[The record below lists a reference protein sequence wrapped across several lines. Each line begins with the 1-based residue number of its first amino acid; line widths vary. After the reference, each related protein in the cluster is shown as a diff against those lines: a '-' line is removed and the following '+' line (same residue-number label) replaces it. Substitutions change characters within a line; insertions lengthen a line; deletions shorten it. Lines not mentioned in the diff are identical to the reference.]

1 MLPRPPAGFQS
12 FKKRPT
18 SFIQARGRSQ
28 DKLRAAMSDASKFD
42 REFVRGALTLAARP
56 EVNHLLYIA
65 DTPIPPEDLRG
76 RKARRKLVYA
86 VTTARLAEHL
96 SGPHTRALVIPAYD
110 YSRVERVKV
119 ALVSA
124 LTQGAFKE
132 GDLVLCITGKVGRPV
147 DTMMQM
153 RIGGSLEDRLAIE
166 GVKLGD
172 EFNSQVVDAL
182 IQLALQ
188 IGQEGFEGHPI
199 GTILTIGD
207 HNDVME
213 KSRQMTINPF
223 QGLSEAERNVLDPKI
238 REAIKNFSVLDG
250 AFVIREDGVVLAAG
264 RYLTATDEAVKIPLG
279 LGARHAAAAGITSST
294 NSIALAVSQTSGA
307 VRLFKGG
314 NIVLELHQT
323 ARRTG

>member
-1 MLPRPPAGFQS
+1 
-12 FKKRPT
+12 
-18 SFIQARGRSQ
+18 
-28 DKLRAAMSDASKFD
+28 MSDTSKFD
-42 REFVRGALTLAARP
+42 REFLRTALALAGKG
-56 EVNHLLYIA
+56 EVDQFLYIC
-65 DTPIPPEDLRG
+65 DTPIAPEDLR
-76 RKARRKLVYA
+76 RRQARRKLIYA
-86 VTTARLAEHL
+86 VTSDKLAQDLAARRE
-96 SGPHTRALVIPAYD
+96 RALVIPAYD
-110 YSRVERVKV
+110 YSRTERVKV

-124 LTQGAFKE
+124 LSQGAFKD
-132 GDLVLCITGKVGRPV
+132 GDLVLAMTGKLGRLP

-153 RIGGSLEDRLAIE
+153 RIGGSLDDRLAME

-199 GTILTIGD
+199 GTIMTIGD
-207 HNDVME
+207 HTHVLE
-213 KSRQMTINPF
+213 KSRQLTINPF
-223 QGLSEAERNVLDPKI
+223 QGLSEVERNVLDPRI

-264 RYLTATDEAVKIPLG
+264 RYLSASDEGVKIPLG
-279 LGARHAAAAGITSST
+279 LGARHAAAAGITAT
-294 NSIALAVSQTSGA
+294 THSIALVVSQTSGA

-323 ARRTG
+323 ARRT

>member
-1 MLPRPPAGFQS
+1 
-12 FKKRPT
+12 
-18 SFIQARGRSQ
+18 
-28 DKLRAAMSDASKFD
+28 MSDSTKFD
-42 REFVRGALTLAARP
+42 REFLRSALSLASKN
-56 EVNHLLYIA
+56 EVDHFLYIS
-65 DTPIPPEDLRG
+65 DVPIPPEDLRG
-76 RKARRKLVYA
+76 KPAKKKLVYA
-86 VTTARLAEHL
+86 VTLEKLAHDHHAKKIR
-96 SGPHTRALVIPAYD
+96 SLVIPAYD

-124 LTQGAFKE
+124 LSQGAFKE
-132 GDLVLCITGKVGRPV
+132 GDLVLCMTGKVGRSP
-147 DTMMQM
+147 DTVMHM
-153 RIGGSLEDRLAIE
+153 RIGGSLEDRLAME

-199 GTILTIGD
+199 GTIITIGD
-207 HNDVME
+207 HNTVLE

-223 QGLSEAERNVLDPKI
+223 QGISEAERNVLDPKI

-264 RYLTATDEAVKIPLG
+264 RYLSAADEAVKIPLG
-279 LGARHAAAAGITSST
+279 LGARHAAAAGITST
-294 NSIALAVSQTSGA
+294 TKCVALVVSQTSGA

-323 ARRTG
+323 ARRT

>member
-1 MLPRPPAGFQS
+1 
-12 FKKRPT
+12 
-18 SFIQARGRSQ
+18 
-28 DKLRAAMSDASKFD
+28 MSDASKFD
-42 REFVRGALTLAARP
+42 REFLRAALSLAGKG
-56 EVNHLLYIA
+56 EVDHFLYIS
-65 DTPIPPEDLRG
+65 DVPITPEDLR
-76 RKARRKLVYA
+76 RQHARRKLVYA
-86 VTTARLAEHL
+86 VTSPRVAEEL
-96 SGPHTRALVIPAYD
+96 LGKKQKALVIPAYD
-110 YSRVERVKV
+110 YSRTERVKV

-124 LTQGAFKE
+124 LSQGAFKE
-132 GDLVLCITGKVGRPV
+132 GELVLCMTGKLGRPP
-147 DTMMQM
+147 DTLMQM
-153 RIGGSLEDRLAIE
+153 RIGGSLDDRLTIE

-188 IGQEGFEGHPI
+188 VGQEGFEGHPI
-199 GTILTIGD
+199 GSIMTIGD
-207 HNDVME
+207 HTSVME

-264 RYLTATDEAVKIPLG
+264 RYLSASDEAVKIPLG
-279 LGARHAAAAGITSST
+279 LGARHAAAASITST
-294 NSIALAVSQTSGA
+294 TKCIALVVSQTSGA

-323 ARRTG
+323 ARRT

>member
-1 MLPRPPAGFQS
+1 
-12 FKKRPT
+12 
-18 SFIQARGRSQ
+18 
-28 DKLRAAMSDASKFD
+28 MSDSTKFD
-42 REFVRGALTLAARP
+42 REFLRSALSLASKG
-56 EVNHLLYIA
+56 EVDHFLYIS

-76 RKARRKLVYA
+76 KPVKKKLVYA
-86 VTTARLAEHL
+86 VTLDKLAQEHL
-96 SGPHTRALVIPAYD
+96 AKNTRALVIPAYD

-124 LTQGAFKE
+124 IAQGAFKE
-132 GDLVLCITGKVGRPV
+132 GELVLCMTGRVGRPP
-147 DTMMQM
+147 DTVMKM
-153 RIGGSLEDRLAIE
+153 RIGGSLEDRLAME

-199 GTILTIGD
+199 GTIITIGD
-207 HNDVME
+207 HTTVLE

-264 RYLTATDEAVKIPLG
+264 RYLSSSDEAVKIPLG
-279 LGARHAAAAGITSST
+279 LGARHAAAAGITST
-294 NSIALAVSQTSGA
+294 TKCVALVVSQTSGA

-323 ARRTG
+323 ARRT